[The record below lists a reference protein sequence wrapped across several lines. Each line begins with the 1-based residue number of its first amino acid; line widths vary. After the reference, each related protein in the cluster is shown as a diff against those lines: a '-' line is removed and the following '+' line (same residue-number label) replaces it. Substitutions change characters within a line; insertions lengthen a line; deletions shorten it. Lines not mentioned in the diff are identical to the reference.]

1 MLHVRVSNQMGHA
14 PKDEADFKQAIASL
28 NLPLDSF
35 GVESVDELFISNRDG
50 KPLVVTYGTG
60 SPKNDVI
67 VYESEGVNGVREV
80 GYTLGRVAEVDAA
93 DFAKLVP
100 ESNK

>member
-1 MLHVRVSNQMGHA
+1 MGRP

-35 GVESVDELFISNRDG
+35 GVESVDELFVSKRDG

-93 DFAKLVP
+93 NFAKLVP
-100 ESNK
+100 ESSK